1 MRKSIIG
8 ILLMFAILVTL
19 VSCTKVQPYNLTP
32 DITPDPIEEVIK
44 NLGAEKT
51 PKGIIIT
58 YTFSDEEMK
67 QIQWDDLP
75 YEETIPEMVGIENI
89 EILKNATDHLIV
101 LLKNNDKVF
110 MAYDIF
116 TKTIP
121 TEYLTLD

>member
-1 MRKSIIG
+1 
-8 ILLMFAILVTL
+8 
-19 VSCTKVQPYNLTP
+19 
-32 DITPDPIEEVIK
+32 
-44 NLGAEKT
+44 
-51 PKGIIIT
+51 
-58 YTFSDEEMK
+58 MK